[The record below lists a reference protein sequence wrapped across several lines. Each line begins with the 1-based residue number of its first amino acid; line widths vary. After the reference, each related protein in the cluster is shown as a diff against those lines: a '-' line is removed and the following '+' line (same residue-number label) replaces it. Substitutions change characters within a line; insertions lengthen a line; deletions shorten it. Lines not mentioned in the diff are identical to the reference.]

1 MKVVVDTNCLL
12 ASFSKKSPYRWLFN
26 SILHG
31 ELTLVFTT
39 DILLEYEEI
48 ISRETSREVAQNLV
62 KLLIDL
68 RAREQIEVY
77 YFWNLIPQDP
87 DDNKFV
93 DCAIAANADYL
104 ITHDRHYNILQTV
117 EFPKVRVATLP
128 EFLSIFNRWKKIGY
142 R

>member
-12 ASFSKKSPYRWLFN
+12 ASFSKKSPYRWFFD
-26 SILHG
+26 SILRG
-31 ELTLVFTT
+31 ELTLAFTT

-48 ISRETSREVAQNLV
+48 VSKRTSGEVAQNLI
-62 KLLIDL
+62 KLLVDL

-77 YFWNLIPQDP
+77 YFWNLITQDP

-104 ITHDRHYNILQTV
+104 ITHDRHYTTLHSV
-117 EFPKVRVATLP
+117 EFPKVRIATLP
-128 EFLSIFNRWKKIGY
+128 EFLSIFESWKKK
-142 R
+142 RP